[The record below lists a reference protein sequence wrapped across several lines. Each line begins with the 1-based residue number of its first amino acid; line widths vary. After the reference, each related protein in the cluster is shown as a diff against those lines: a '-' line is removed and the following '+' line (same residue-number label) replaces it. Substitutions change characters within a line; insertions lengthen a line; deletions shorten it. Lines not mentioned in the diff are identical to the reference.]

1 MNKKRYFYRFMKRFL
16 DIIISIVGMLLLIPV
31 SVGIWIANLVT
42 KDNGPIFFKNKRI
55 GLNGETIYIYK
66 YRSMCMNAE
75 QKLEELM
82 ASDPK
87 IREEYLTN
95 KKLENDPRITK
106 VGKFIR
112 KTSIDELPQ
121 LINIFLG
128 QMSLIGNRPYLP
140 REKDDMGYH
149 YDNIIK
155 VKPGVTGFW
164 QVNGR
169 SDTGFKERCEMDTQ
183 YVAKR
188 SLWMDIKIFFKTIWV
203 VIAGKGAK

>member
-1 MNKKRYFYRFMKRFL
+1 MKKRYFYRFFKRLL
-16 DIIISIVGMLLLIPV
+16 DIMISIVGMLILIPV
-31 SVGIWIANLVT
+31 TLGVWLANLIS
-42 KDNGPIFFKNKRI
+42 KDNGPVFFKNKRI

-75 QKLEELM
+75 AKLEELM
-82 ASDPK
+82 ANDPK

-121 LINIFLG
+121 FINVFLG
-128 QMSLIGNRPYLP
+128 NMTVVGPRPYLP
-140 REKDDMGYH
+140 REKEDMGYH

-169 SDTGFKERCEMDTQ
+169 SDTEFKERLEMDSH

-188 SLWMDIKIFFKTIWV
+188 SMWMDIKIFFKTIWV

>member
-1 MNKKRYFYRFMKRFL
+1 MKKRYFYRFFKRLL
-16 DIIISIVGMLLLIPV
+16 DIMISIVGMLILIPV
-31 SVGIWIANLVT
+31 TLGVWLANLIS
-42 KDNGPIFFKNKRI
+42 KDNGPVFFKNKRI

-75 QKLEELM
+75 AKLEELM
-82 ASDPK
+82 ANDPK

-121 LINIFLG
+121 FINVFLG
-128 QMSLIGNRPYLP
+128 NMTVVGPRPYLP
-140 REKDDMGYH
+140 REKEDMGYH

-169 SDTGFKERCEMDTQ
+169 SDTEFRERLEMDSH

-188 SLWMDIKIFFKTIWV
+188 SMWMDIKIFFKTIWV
-203 VIAGKGAK
+203 VIVGKGAK